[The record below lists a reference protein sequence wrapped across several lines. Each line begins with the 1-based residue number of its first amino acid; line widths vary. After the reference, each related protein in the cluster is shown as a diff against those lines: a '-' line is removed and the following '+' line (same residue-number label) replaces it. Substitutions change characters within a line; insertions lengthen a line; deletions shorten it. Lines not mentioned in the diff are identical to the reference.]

1 LIDTAQESLVEKICA
16 LAESLDD
23 KELAR
28 YRLMLGVAAGGLAP
42 HGNAPSDPEK
52 LLAFKTILQCLAR
65 IQKTGI
71 AYRGRPHFLT
81 DDLLS
86 RLQTECDQMRDI
98 AEKADRYLLT
108 STGDVAHE
116 LARGAALNQF
126 VNEVCPGLTP
136 TGTSSYIYYE
146 GKDAG
151 LDPHI
156 DSDSYSVNVILIL
169 DHSSPKSG
177 SRLIIFR
184 PDGTENRLQLEPG
197 ECVILYAGGTVHARE
212 DLIEGESVRLLTI
225 GFETRV

>member
-1 LIDTAQESLVEKICA
+1 LIETAQESLVEKICA

-42 HGNAPSDPEK
+42 HGNVPSDLEK
-52 LLAFKTILQCLAR
+52 VQAFKTILQCLAR

-71 AYRGRPHFLT
+71 AYRGRPPFLT

-86 RLQTECDQMRDI
+86 RLQTESAQMRKV
-98 AEKADRYLLT
+98 AEKADRYLFT
-108 STGDVAHE
+108 SSGPIAQE
-116 LARGAALNQF
+116 LADGLALNQF
-126 VNEVCPGLTP
+126 INEVCPGLIP

-169 DHSSPKSG
+169 EHTSPESG
-177 SRLIIFR
+177 SRLITFR
-184 PDGTENRLQLEPG
+184 PDGSADRLQLAKG
-197 ECVILYAGGTVHARE
+197 EGVVLYAGGTVHARE
-212 DLIEGESVRLLTI
+212 DLADGESVSLLTI
-225 GFETRV
+225 GFQTK